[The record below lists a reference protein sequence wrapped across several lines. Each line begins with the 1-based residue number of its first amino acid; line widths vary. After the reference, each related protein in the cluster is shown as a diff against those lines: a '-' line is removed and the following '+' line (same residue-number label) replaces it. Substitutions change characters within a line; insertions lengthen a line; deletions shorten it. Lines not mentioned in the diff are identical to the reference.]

1 MGTYI
6 IKRLFHSV
14 LVLLGISLFIFF
26 LLYLSG
32 DPVRLMMPF
41 DATTEE
47 LAAARTKLGFDQPFH
62 IQYLHFLGRI
72 VQLDFGMSLRR
83 QVPSVDLIKEY
94 FPNTLFLASIG
105 FFLSVIIAVPAGIL
119 SAIKRNSV
127 LDFIIS
133 ILVLVGQATPLYWL
147 GLIFILV
154 FAVHFG
160 WFPSG
165 GFGYTKNVVLPA
177 LTLAVFS
184 TSRIARMSRSS
195 MLEVLA
201 QDYIRTAKSQGIR
214 DFLVNFKFALK
225 SAAIPI
231 ITLIGVEYAIL
242 LEGSIVTETIFSWP
256 GLGRLIVQSVY
267 DRDYPVVQ
275 ACILFITAIITFINL
290 GVDILYTYLD
300 PRIKYGVSSK

>member
-6 IKRLFHSV
+6 IKRLIHSV
-14 LVLLGISLFIFF
+14 LVLLGISLFTF
-26 LLYLSG
+26 LLLFLSG
-32 DPVRLMMPF
+32 DPVRLIMPF
-41 DATTEE
+41 DATQAE
-47 LAAARTKLGFDQPFH
+47 LAAASEKLGFNEPFH
-62 IQYLHFLGRI
+62 IQSLHFLGR
-72 VQLDFGMSLRR
+72 VARLDFGMSLRR
-83 QVPSVDLIKEY
+83 QVPSIDLIWEY

-105 FFLSVIIAVPAGIL
+105 FLLSILIAVPAGIL
-119 SAIKRNSV
+119 AAIKRNSV
-127 LDFIIS
+127 MDFLIS
-133 ILVLVGQATPLYWL
+133 IVVLIGQATPLYWL
-147 GLIFILV
+147 GLIFILI

-165 GFGYTKNVVLPA
+165 GFGYTKHVVLPA

-201 QDYIRTAKSQGIR
+201 QDYIRTAKSQGIAE
-214 DFLVNFKFALK
+214 FLVNFKFALK

-231 ITLIGVEYAIL
+231 ITLIGVEYCIL

-275 ACILFITAIITFINL
+275 ACILFITAIITFVNL

-300 PRIKYGVSSK
+300 PRIKYGGST

>member
-6 IKRLFHSV
+6 IKRLIHSV
-14 LVLLGISLFIFF
+14 LVLLGISLFTF
-26 LLYLSG
+26 LLLFLSG
-32 DPVRLMMPF
+32 DPVRLIMPF
-41 DATTEE
+41 DATQAE
-47 LAAARTKLGFDQPFH
+47 LAAAREKLGFNEPFH
-62 IQYLHFLGRI
+62 IQYLHFLGR
-72 VQLDFGMSLRR
+72 VARLDFGMSLRR
-83 QVPSVDLIKEY
+83 QVPSIDLIWEY

-105 FFLSVIIAVPAGIL
+105 FLLSILIAVPAGIL
-119 SAIKRNSV
+119 AAIKRNSV
-127 LDFIIS
+127 MDFLIS
-133 ILVLVGQATPLYWL
+133 IVVLIGQATPLYWL
-147 GLIFILV
+147 GLIFILI

-165 GFGYTKNVVLPA
+165 GFGYTKHVVLPA

-201 QDYIRTAKSQGIR
+201 QDYIRTAKSQGIAE
-214 DFLVNFKFALK
+214 FLVNFKFALK

-231 ITLIGVEYAIL
+231 ITLIGVEYCIL

-275 ACILFITAIITFINL
+275 ACILFITAIITFVNL

-300 PRIKYGVSSK
+300 PRIKYGGST